1 MCVLHIKTYQVRC
14 AVLAKG
20 EKMRYAQI
28 SHKSQRKGRAAF
40 PSIFASGDDVR
51 KSARLFRFPVSTV
64 EVYSRI
70 HLHGGCVFTSS
81 LTNRGSGIRKD
92 PAVSFDTVR
101 DPGPSPWAFSQKIQ
115 RRHHAYI

>member
-1 MCVLHIKTYQVRC
+1 M
-14 AVLAKG
+14 LAQG
-20 EKMRYAQI
+20 ERMKYAQG
-28 SHKSQRKGRAAF
+28 SLKSQRKGRAAF
-40 PSIFASGDDVR
+40 PSIVPSGDGVR

-92 PAVSFDTVR
+92 PAVFFDTVR

-115 RRHHAYI
+115 RRHYACI